1 MLPTVEAYGLA
12 SGNSCMQQKRCVS
25 FMSHVTLFLFKSTTF
40 DGTQPAVSVHIHYL
54 KGKRYSSKY
63 TGHRFCL
70 SIRQHSALVE
80 GRIGVPEYL
89 SGKIEEGY
97 GTK

>member
-1 MLPTVEAYGLA
+1 VTYQVMGVSEDIASIVFLNVTTTLMLHA
-12 SGNSCMQQKRCVS
+12 
-25 FMSHVTLFLFKSTTF
+25 TLFLFKSTRF
-40 DGTQPAVSVHIHYL
+40 DGTQPAVSVNIHYL
-54 KGKRYSSKY
+54 KGKRYSSWY

>member
-1 MLPTVEAYGLA
+1 MLHA
-12 SGNSCMQQKRCVS
+12 
-25 FMSHVTLFLFKSTTF
+25 TLFQFKSTTF

-54 KGKRYSSKY
+54 KEKRYSSKY
-63 TGHRFCL
+63 TGHRFCQ
-70 SIRQHSALVE
+70 SIRLHSALVE

-89 SGKIEEGY
+89 AGKIEEGY

>member
-1 MLPTVEAYGLA
+1 MGVSEDIA
-12 SGNSCMQQKRCVS
+12 SIDFLNVTTTLLL
-25 FMSHVTLFLFKSTTF
+25 HATLFFLKSTTF
-40 DGTQPAVSVHIHYL
+40 DDTQPAVSVHIHYL
-54 KGKRYSSKY
+54 KGKRYSSRY

-70 SIRQHSALVE
+70 SIRQHRVIAE
-80 GRIGVPEYL
+80 GRIGAPEYL